1 MLKGVYKG
9 FRATYAPLQMTT
21 ISGKAL
27 CISAGQCKT
36 SVQVLDLPACSRDIS
51 PIENIW
57 RIIKLNICQ
66 RRPQTLQQLETYIRQ
81 EWDQILTPKLQ
92 KLNLNAQTYLNCFD
106 KKRRCYTMVN
116 NPRPNYFET
125 CSRHQI
131 WNEHILCNFFFL
143 QFISLNICYGLDIN
157 GCVLN
162 YFEGTANLHCCTS
175 CALTTLHGSK
185 VSFFQCCPMKIY
197 NKLFTKMWGV
207 YSLLWDTVFL
217 KDLSNEYFV
226 RTTSKLHYFVKES
239 WSPIYNKKNCDSQ
252 FIQNR
257 AALVYMLF
265 ISLLHIIN

>member
-9 FRATYAPLQMTT
+9 FRATYAPLQMMT

-36 SVQVLDLPACSRDIS
+36 SVQVLDLPACSPDIS

-131 WNEHILCNFFFL
+131 
-143 QFISLNICYGLDIN
+143 
-157 GCVLN
+157 
-162 YFEGTANLHCCTS
+162 
-175 CALTTLHGSK
+175 
-185 VSFFQCCPMKIY
+185 
-197 NKLFTKMWGV
+197 
-207 YSLLWDTVFL
+207 
-217 KDLSNEYFV
+217 
-226 RTTSKLHYFVKES
+226 
-239 WSPIYNKKNCDSQ
+239 
-252 FIQNR
+252 
-257 AALVYMLF
+257 
-265 ISLLHIIN
+265 